1 MTKKLNG
8 KQASMFDALA
18 KKSTSRLQSS
28 ELNQSTPDQLS
39 KPEPQKDASKDAEPS
54 SDKQRRKRAKTGK
67 RSDPT
72 YTQVGCYLPRDLNNK
87 VKVKLIGDSRDFSDL
102 AAELLEQWLTD

>member
-1 MTKKLNG
+1 MTRNLKG

-18 KKSTSRLQSS
+18 KKSTGRTQSS
-28 ELNQSTPDQLS
+28 KLTEPISDDT
-39 KPEPQKDASKDAEPS
+39 PEPEPS
-54 SDKQRRKRAKTGK
+54 PDSREEDLAPTKQRRKRAKTGK

-102 AAELLEQWLTD
+102 AAELLEKWLSD

>member
-18 KKSTSRLQSS
+18 KKSTSRIQSPQPNEITPAPLS
-28 ELNQSTPDQLS
+28 E
-39 KPEPQKDASKDAEPS
+39 PEQQKAVSQDAEPS
-54 SDKQRRKRAKTGK
+54 ANKQQRKRAKTGK

-72 YTQVGCYLPRDLNNK
+72 YTQVGCYLPRDLNNR
-87 VKVKLIGDSRDFSDL
+87 VKVKLVGDSRDFSDL
-102 AAELLEQWLTD
+102 AAELLEQWLSD